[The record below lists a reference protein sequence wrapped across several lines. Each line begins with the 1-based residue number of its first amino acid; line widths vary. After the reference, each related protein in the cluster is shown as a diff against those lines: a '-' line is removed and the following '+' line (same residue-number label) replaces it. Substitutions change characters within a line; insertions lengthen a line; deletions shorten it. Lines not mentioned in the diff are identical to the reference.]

1 MDPEDYRENQTR
13 VSADQD
19 VVDPDATQPS
29 TTGNPEARKHVLPRA
44 HWISW
49 TMLVVT
55 FGAILITAIDR
66 TILPTVLPAILH
78 EFHLSATA
86 GGWLVGLSY
95 VGTLIGGVLVGAVG
109 DAFGKGPRRAW
120 IWLVTVAVVV
130 ASAIAT
136 AVSRTLALLQ
146 VLRVTMGI
154 GTGSMEPVNVAMIGD
169 WWQKEDRG
177 FAVGA
182 HHTGFPAGQFVGPVL
197 MGAIIAVSGWRGTFL
212 FIPLLAIPIVVG
224 QIALARRAN
233 LKKVDRWIAEH
244 DMTPSAEPDEQ
255 TSWQNPLVR
264 IREAVT
270 ADRNVLLAMIMNF
283 LFLWTETAVT
293 SFITLQLTRDIGI
306 TLAVAA
312 TVSGAS
318 GLTGWI
324 GQIFWG
330 AISDHIGRK
339 IPLLIVTVGDAI
351 ALALMTQIHSLAM
364 AWILLLV
371 WGLVRNAP
379 YPVLYSSVIDV
390 VPEAASTGL
399 GLMVG
404 VGLGASG
411 IVAAPIAGWIV
422 DHYGFTWH
430 YLALVVVCLLSLIP
444 IFLLHDPVRAERRR
458 QRLAAAEG

>member
-1 MDPEDYRENQTR
+1 MRLPEFPSGNRFTMDHERNLG
-13 VSADQD
+13 DQAND
-19 VVDPDATQPS
+19 DATEQGS
-29 TTGNPEARKHVLPRA
+29 SERILPRA
-44 HWISW
+44 HWVSW

-66 TILPTVLPAILH
+66 TILPTVLPAILK

-86 GGWLVGLSY
+86 GGWLVALSY

-120 IWLVTVAVVV
+120 IWLVTVAIVV
-130 ASAIAT
+130 ASAVAT
-136 AVSRTLALLQ
+136 AVTRTLALLQ

-197 MGAIIAVSGWRGTFL
+197 MGAIIAVSSWRGTFL
-212 FIPLLAIPIVVG
+212 FIPLLAIPIVVA
-224 QIALARRAN
+224 QIVLARRRN
-233 LKKVDRWIAEH
+233 LVKVDQWIT
-244 DMTPSAEPDEQ
+244 DRGMTPSAEADE
-255 TSWQNPLVR
+255 TTAWQNPLTR
-264 IREAVT
+264 IRDAVRR
-270 ADRNVLLAMIMNF
+270 DRNVTLAMIMNF

-293 SFITLQLTRDIGI
+293 SFITLQLTRDVGLS
-306 TLAVAA
+306 LATAA
-312 TVSGAS
+312 VVSGAS

-324 GQIFWG
+324 GQIVWG
-330 AISDHIGRK
+330 AISDHVGRK

-351 ALALMTQIHSLAM
+351 ALALMIEIHSLAL
-364 AWILLLV
+364 AWILLLA

-379 YPVLYSSVIDV
+379 YPVLYSAVIDV
-390 VPEAASTGL
+390 VPETASTGV
-399 GLMVG
+399 GLMIG

-430 YLALVVVCLLSLIP
+430 YLALVLVCLVSLIP
-444 IFLLHDPVRAERRR
+444 ILMLNDPVRAERRR
-458 QRLAAAEG
+458 QRLTATGA

>member
-1 MDPEDYRENQTR
+1 MGST
-13 VSADQD
+13 VDQD
-19 VVDPDATQPS
+19 RLGDQDQRITSSDSPGGPASSPPADK
-29 TTGNPEARKHVLPRA
+29 RVLPRA

-49 TMLVVT
+49 TMLAVT

-66 TILPTVLPAILH
+66 TILPTVLPAILK

-95 VGTLIGGVLVGAVG
+95 VGTLIGGVLVGAIG

-120 IWLVTVAVVV
+120 VWLVTVAIVV

-136 AVSRTLALLQ
+136 AVTRTLGLLQ

-197 MGAIIAVSGWRGTFL
+197 MGAIIAATSWRGTFL
-212 FIPLLAIPIVVG
+212 FIPLLAIPIVIA
-224 QIALARRAN
+224 QIVLARRRN
-233 LKKVDRWIAEH
+233 LIKVDRWMDDH
-244 DMTPSAEPDEQ
+244 DLTPSARADE
-255 TSWQNPLVR
+255 TTPWQNPFAR
-264 IREAVT
+264 IRDAVR
-270 ADRNVLLAMIMNF
+270 ADRNVALAMIMNF

-293 SFITLQLTRDIGI
+293 SFITLQLTRDLGI

-312 TVSGAS
+312 VVSGAS

-324 GQIFWG
+324 GQIVWG

-339 IPLLIVTVGDAI
+339 IPLLIVTIGDAI
-351 ALALMTQIHSLAM
+351 ALALMIEIHSLTM
-364 AWILLLV
+364 AWILLLA

-379 YPVLYSSVIDV
+379 YPVLYASVIDV

-411 IVAAPIAGWIV
+411 IVAAPVAGWIV

-430 YLALVVVCLLSLIP
+430 YLALVVVCLVSLIP
-444 IFLLHDPVRAERRR
+444 IILLHDPVRAERRR
-458 QRLAAAEG
+458 QRLATAD

>member
-1 MDPEDYRENQTR
+1 
-13 VSADQD
+13 
-19 VVDPDATQPS
+19 
-29 TTGNPEARKHVLPRA
+29 
-44 HWISW
+44 
-49 TMLVVT
+49 MLVVT

-66 TILPTVLPAILH
+66 TILPTVLPDIMK
-78 EFHLSATA
+78 EFHLSPSA
-86 GGWLVGLSY
+86 GGRLVGLSY

-120 IWLVTVAVVV
+120 IWLTTVAIVV
-130 ASAIAT
+130 ASAVAT
-136 AVSRTLALLQ
+136 TVTRTLGMLR

-197 MGAIIAVSGWRGTFL
+197 MGAIIAASSWRGTFL
-212 FIPLLAIPIVVG
+212 FIPLLAIPIVIA
-224 QIALARRAN
+224 QILLARRRN
-233 LKKVDRWIAEH
+233 LVKVDRWI
-244 DMTPSAEPDEQ
+244 DDRGMTPSATAGEE
-255 TSWQNPLVR
+255 THWQNPLAQIRDAVR
-264 IREAVT
+264 
-270 ADRNVLLAMIMNF
+270 ADRNVTLAMITNF

-293 SFITLQLTRDIGI
+293 SFITLQLTRDLGVALP
-306 TLAVAA
+306 TAAV
-312 TVSGAS
+312 VSGAS

-324 GQIFWG
+324 GQIVWG
-330 AISDHIGRK
+330 AISDHVGRK

-351 ALALMTQIHSLAM
+351 ALALMIEIHSLTM
-364 AWILLLV
+364 AWILLLA

-390 VPEAASTGL
+390 VPESASTGL

-411 IVAAPIAGWIV
+411 IVAAPIAGSIV
-422 DHYGFTWH
+422 QHYGFTWH
-430 YLALVVVCLLSLIP
+430 YLSLVVICLLALIP
-444 IFLLHDPVRAERRR
+444 ILLLHDPVRAERRR
-458 QRLAAAEG
+458 QRLALAER